1 MRPVDQKFLKVERH
15 KMKSFFRFLGIV
27 RTLIRFRLDHL
38 ILSTSF
44 LKSLKPLIYI
54 TPWHYFP
61 SKKLSRGE
69 RIRLALEELGPIFIK
84 FGQTLSTRRDLL
96 PDDIGNELAKLQDKC
111 PPFPANESKSIIETA
126 LGGEVSKLFSS
137 FDDVPLA
144 SASIAQVHTA
154 ITQKGE
160 EVIIKVVRPGI
171 EKQIKR
177 DIRLL
182 YTLASLAEKHK
193 DGKRLRPKEAVA
205 EFESII
211 YNELNMMVEAANAS
225 LLGKNF
231 SNSSLLYVPKVN
243 WDLCRSN
250 VLVTERIYGTPV
262 NDIEALK
269 RQNVDFKSLAEDGV
283 IIFFTQVFDHNFF
296 HADMHPGNI
305 FVGENNQY
313 TGVDFGIMG
322 TLTEADQYYLAQ
334 NFLAFFNQDYKKV
347 SQVHLDSGWI
357 PEGTNV
363 MEFENAIRSVCE
375 PIFEKPLSEISFG
388 QVLLSLLKEAKRFDM
403 EVQPQLLLLYKTL
416 LNIEGLGRSLYPD
429 LDLWATAKPYL
440 EKLSKEKFSMKST
453 LKKISDQMPQLVSE
467 LPEIPMLVINALKE
481 IESGSLKRE
490 NSKKQTEAIVSQLRE
505 NANKQ
510 RSTII
515 ALVFILGAGF
525 LATQSAWVLTIVS
538 SVLGIIFGLKSR

>member
-1 MRPVDQKFLKVERH
+1 
-15 KMKSFFRFLGIV
+15 MKNLFRFANII
-27 RTLIRFRLDHL
+27 RILIKYRLDYL

-44 LKSLKPLIYI
+44 LKSLKPLIYL

-96 PDDIGNELAKLQDKC
+96 PDDIGAELAKLQDKC
-111 PPFPANESKSIIETA
+111 PPFPATESKSIIEKA
-126 LGGEVSKLFSS
+126 LGDKTPNLFSS
-137 FDDVPLA
+137 FDETPLA

-154 ITQKGE
+154 VTQNGE
-160 EVIIKVVRPGI
+160 EIIIKVVRPGI

-182 YTLASLAEKHK
+182 YTLARLAEKHQ
-193 DGKRLRPKEAVA
+193 DGKRLRPIEAVA
-205 EFESII
+205 EFEGII
-211 YNELNMMVEAANAS
+211 FNELNMMVEAANAS

-231 SNSSLLYVPKVN
+231 NDSSLLYVPKVH

-250 VLVTERIYGTPV
+250 ILVTERIYGTPV
-262 NDIEALK
+262 SDIEALK
-269 RQNVDFKSLAEDGV
+269 KKNIDFKSLAENGV

-347 SQVHLDSGWI
+347 SQVHLESGWI
-357 PEGTNV
+357 PKETNI

-388 QVLLSLLKEAKRFDM
+388 QVLLRLLKEARRFDM

-416 LNIEGLGRSLYPD
+416 LNIEGLGRSLYPE

-440 EKLSKEKFSMKST
+440 EKLAKEKYSFKNT
-453 LKKISDQMPQLVSE
+453 LNKISDELPQLVSE
-467 LPEIPMLVINALKE
+467 LPEIPMLVINALKQ
-481 IESGSLKRE
+481 IESGALRSE

-505 NANKQ
+505 NASKQ
-510 RSTII
+510 RASFFAI
-515 ALVFILGAGF
+515 AFLLIAAF
-525 LATQSAWVLTIVS
+525 LATQLIWPLAIAC
-538 SVLGIIFGLKSR
+538 SVLSYVFWLKSR

>member
-1 MRPVDQKFLKVERH
+1 MS
-15 KMKSFFRFLGIV
+15 SFFRFVGIL
-27 RTLIRFRLDHL
+27 RTLIRYRLDHL

-44 LKSLKPLIYI
+44 LKSLKPLIYL

-61 SKKLSRGE
+61 SKKLTRGE

-96 PDDIGNELAKLQDKC
+96 PDDIGMELAKLQDKC
-111 PPFPANESKSIIETA
+111 PPFPAAESKLIIEKA
-126 LGGEVSKLFSS
+126 LGDKTSNLFSS
-137 FDDVPLA
+137 FDDTPLA

-154 ITQKGE
+154 VTLGGE
-160 EVIIKVVRPGI
+160 EIIIKVVRPGI

-182 YTLASLAEKHK
+182 YRLAGLAEKHH
-193 DGKRLRPKEAVA
+193 DGKRLRPKEAVE
-205 EFESII
+205 EFEGII
-211 YNELNMMVEAANAS
+211 FNELNMMVEAANAS

-231 SNSSLLYVPKVN
+231 RNSELLYVPKVH

-269 RQNVDFKSLAEDGV
+269 KKNVDFKSLAEDGV

-334 NFLAFFNQDYKKV
+334 NFMAFFNQDYKRV
-347 SQVHLDSGWI
+347 SQVHLESGWI

-416 LNIEGLGRSLYPD
+416 LNIEGLGRSLYPE

-440 EKLSKEKFSMKST
+440 EKLAKEKYSFKNT
-453 LKKISDQMPQLVSE
+453 LNKMSDQLPQIVSE
-467 LPEIPMLVINALKE
+467 LPEIPMLLINTLKQ
-481 IESGSLKRE
+481 IESGALKTESL
-490 NSKKQTEAIVSQLRE
+490 KKQTEAIASQLRE
-505 NANKQ
+505 NASKQ
-510 RSTII
+510 RSSIF
-515 ALVFILGAGF
+515 AVAFLLMAGF
-525 LATQSAWVLTIVS
+525 LASQQVWVMAIS
-538 SVLGIIFGLKSR
+538 SLVISIIYWLKSR

>member
-1 MRPVDQKFLKVERH
+1 
-15 KMKSFFRFLGIV
+15 MKSLFRFAGIL
-27 RTLIRFRLDHL
+27 RTLIRYRLDHL

-44 LKSLKPLIYI
+44 LKSLRPLIYL

-61 SKKLSRGE
+61 SKKLTRGE

-96 PDDIGNELAKLQDKC
+96 PDDIGVELAKLQDKC
-111 PPFPANESKSIIETA
+111 PPFPAAESKLIIEKA
-126 LGGEVSKLFSS
+126 LGDKTSNLFSS
-137 FDDVPLA
+137 FDESPLA

-154 ITQKGE
+154 VTQNGE
-160 EVIIKVVRPGI
+160 EIIIKVVRPGI

-177 DIRLL
+177 DVRLL
-182 YTLASLAEKHK
+182 YALATLAEKHS
-193 DGKRLRPKEAVA
+193 DGKRLRPKEAVK
-205 EFESII
+205 EFEGII

-231 SNSSLLYVPKVN
+231 NNSDLLYVPKVH

-250 VLVTERIYGTPV
+250 ILVTERIYGTPV

-269 RQNVDFKSLAEDGV
+269 KKNVDFKSLAEDGV

-334 NFLAFFNQDYKKV
+334 NFMAFFNQDYKRV
-347 SQVHLDSGWI
+347 AQVHLESGWI

-440 EKLSKEKFSMKST
+440 EKLAKEKFSFKGA
-453 LKKISDQMPQLVSE
+453 LNKISDQLPQIVSE
-467 LPEIPMLVINALKE
+467 LPEIPMLVINALKQ
-481 IESGSLKRE
+481 IESGALKTE
-490 NSKKQTEAIVSQLRE
+490 NSKKQTEAIVKQLRE
-505 NANKQ
+505 NASKQ
-510 RSTII
+510 RLGLFAISFLII
-515 ALVFILGAGF
+515 SVYFASQ
-525 LATQSAWVLTIVS
+525 LAWSFAIPSATLCV
-538 SVLGIIFGLKSR
+538 IFWLKSR

>member
-1 MRPVDQKFLKVERH
+1 
-15 KMKSFFRFLGIV
+15 MKSFFRFVGIL
-27 RTLIRFRLDHL
+27 RTLIRYRLDHL

-44 LKSLKPLIYI
+44 LKSLKPLIYL

-96 PDDIGNELAKLQDKC
+96 PDDIGIELAKLQDKC
-111 PPFPANESKSIIETA
+111 PPFPADQSKSIIETA
-126 LGGEVSKLFSS
+126 LGAEVSKLFSS
-137 FDDVPLA
+137 FDDTPLA

-154 ITQKGE
+154 VTQKGE
-160 EVIIKVVRPGI
+160 EIIVKVVRPGI

-182 YTLASLAEKHK
+182 YTLAGLAEKHQ
-193 DGKRLRPKEAVA
+193 DGKRLRPTEAVA
-205 EFESII
+205 EFENII
-211 YNELNMMVEAANAS
+211 YNELNMMIEAANAS

-231 SNSSLLYVPKVN
+231 NNSNLLYVPKVH

-269 RQNVDFKSLAEDGV
+269 KKNVDFKSLAEDGV

-334 NFLAFFNQDYKKV
+334 NFLAFFN
-347 SQVHLDSGWI
+347 
-357 PEGTNV
+357 
-363 MEFENAIRSVCE
+363 
-375 PIFEKPLSEISFG
+375 
-388 QVLLSLLKEAKRFDM
+388 
-403 EVQPQLLLLYKTL
+403 
-416 LNIEGLGRSLYPD
+416 
-429 LDLWATAKPYL
+429 
-440 EKLSKEKFSMKST
+440 
-453 LKKISDQMPQLVSE
+453 
-467 LPEIPMLVINALKE
+467 
-481 IESGSLKRE
+481 
-490 NSKKQTEAIVSQLRE
+490 
-505 NANKQ
+505 
-510 RSTII
+510 
-515 ALVFILGAGF
+515 
-525 LATQSAWVLTIVS
+525 
-538 SVLGIIFGLKSR
+538 

>member
-1 MRPVDQKFLKVERH
+1 MLQVALKFSKGGP
-15 KMKSFFRFLGIV
+15 KMKSLFRFIGIL
-27 RTLIRFRLDHL
+27 RTLIRYRLDHL

-44 LKSLKPLIYI
+44 LKSLRPLIYL

-61 SKKLSRGE
+61 SKKLTRGE

-96 PDDIGNELAKLQDKC
+96 PDDIGMELAKLQDKC
-111 PPFPANESKSIIETA
+111 PPFPAAESKLIIEKA
-126 LGGEVSKLFSS
+126 LGDKTSILFSS
-137 FDDVPLA
+137 FDDSPLA

-154 ITQKGE
+154 VTQNGE
-160 EVIIKVVRPGI
+160 EIIIKVVRPGI

-177 DIRLL
+177 DISLL
-182 YTLASLAEKHK
+182 YALASLAEKHS
-193 DGKRLRPKEAVA
+193 DGKRLRPKEAVE
-205 EFESII
+205 EFEGII

-231 SNSSLLYVPKVN
+231 NNSDLLYVPKVH

-250 VLVTERIYGTPV
+250 ILVTERIYGTPV
-262 NDIEALK
+262 NDIVALK
-269 RQNVDFKSLAEDGV
+269 KKNVDFKSLAEDGV

-334 NFLAFFNQDYKKV
+334 NFMAFFNQDYKRV
-347 SQVHLDSGWI
+347 SQVHLESGWI

-440 EKLSKEKFSMKST
+440 EKLAKEKYSFKSS
-453 LKKISDQMPQLVSE
+453 LNKFSDQLPQIVSE
-467 LPEIPMLVINALKE
+467 LPEIPMLVINALKQ
-481 IESGSLKRE
+481 IESGALKTE
-490 NSKKQTEAIVSQLRE
+490 NSKKQTEAIVIQLKE
-505 NANKQ
+505 NASKQ
-510 RSTII
+510 RSSFI
-515 ALVFILGAGF
+515 AISFLLVSAF
-525 LATQSAWVLTIVS
+525 LATQSVWAWAIPS
-538 SVLGIIFGLKSR
+538 SILSIIFWLRSR

>member
-1 MRPVDQKFLKVERH
+1 
-15 KMKSFFRFLGIV
+15 MKSFFRFLGIV
-27 RTLIRFRLDHL
+27 RTLIRYRLDHL

-44 LKSLKPLIYI
+44 LKSLKPLIYL

-96 PDDIGNELAKLQDKC
+96 PDDIGLELAKLQDKC
-111 PPFPANESKSIIETA
+111 PPFPAKESKAIIETA
-126 LGGEVSKLFSS
+126 LGGEVSNLFSS
-137 FDDVPLA
+137 FDDAPLA

-154 ITQKGE
+154 ITQTGE
-160 EVIIKVVRPGI
+160 EIIIKVVRPGI

-182 YTLASLAEKHK
+182 YTLASLAEKNQ

-231 SNSSLLYVPKVN
+231 SNSNLLYVPKVH

-250 VLVTERIYGTPV
+250 ILVTERIYGTPV

-269 RQNVDFKSLAEDGV
+269 KQNVDFKSLAEDGV

-305 FVGENNQY
+305 FVGKNNQY

-347 SQVHLDSGWI
+347 SQVHLESGWI

-388 QVLLSLLKEAKRFDM
+388 QVLLSLLKEAKRFNM

-440 EKLSKEKFSMKST
+440 EKLAKEKFSLKNT
-453 LKKISDQMPQLVSE
+453 LKKLSDQMPQLVSE

-490 NSKKQTEAIVSQLRE
+490 SSKKQTEAILSQLKE
-505 NANKQ
+505 NATKQ
-510 RSTII
+510 RSAIF
-515 ALVFILGAGF
+515 ALVFLISAGI
-525 LATQSAWVLTIVS
+525 LATQSSWILTITS
-538 SVLGIIFGLKSR
+538 SALGIIFWLKSR

>member
-1 MRPVDQKFLKVERH
+1 
-15 KMKSFFRFLGIV
+15 
-27 RTLIRFRLDHL
+27 
-38 ILSTSF
+38 
-44 LKSLKPLIYI
+44 
-54 TPWHYFP
+54 
-61 SKKLSRGE
+61 
-69 RIRLALEELGPIFIK
+69 
-84 FGQTLSTRRDLL
+84 
-96 PDDIGNELAKLQDKC
+96 
-111 PPFPANESKSIIETA
+111 
-126 LGGEVSKLFSS
+126 
-137 FDDVPLA
+137 
-144 SASIAQVHTA
+144 
-154 ITQKGE
+154 
-160 EVIIKVVRPGI
+160 
-171 EKQIKR
+171 
-177 DIRLL
+177 
-182 YTLASLAEKHK
+182 
-193 DGKRLRPKEAVA
+193 
-205 EFESII
+205 
-211 YNELNMMVEAANAS
+211 
-225 LLGKNF
+225 
-231 SNSSLLYVPKVN
+231 LYVPKVH

-269 RQNVDFKSLAEDGV
+269 KKNVNFKSLAEDGV

-347 SQVHLDSGWI
+347 SQVHLESGWI

-363 MEFENAIRSVCE
+363 MDFENAIRSVCE

-440 EKLSKEKFSMKST
+440 EKLAKEKYSFKST

-467 LPEIPMLVINALKE
+467 LPEIPMLVINALKQ
-481 IESGSLKRE
+481 IESGSFKRE
-490 NSKKQTEAIVSQLRE
+490 NSKIQTEAIVSQLKE
-505 NANKQ
+505 NAAKQ
-510 RSTII
+510 RATIFSL
-515 ALVFILGAGF
+515 AFLVGAGF
-525 LATQSAWVLTIVS
+525 LATQSAWVLTIAS
-538 SVLGIIFGLKSR
+538 SAFSIIFWLKSR

>member
-1 MRPVDQKFLKVERH
+1 
-15 KMKSFFRFLGIV
+15 MKSLFRFIGIL
-27 RTLIRFRLDHL
+27 RTLIRYRLDYL

-44 LKSLKPLIYI
+44 LKSLKPLVYL

-69 RIRLALEELGPIFIK
+69 KIRLALEELGPIFIK

-96 PDDIGNELAKLQDKC
+96 PEDIGMELAKLQDKC
-111 PPFPANESKSIIETA
+111 HPFPAAESKLIIEKA
-126 LGGEVSKLFSS
+126 LGDKTSKLFSS
-137 FDDVPLA
+137 FDDTPLA

-154 ITQKGE
+154 ITQNGDE
-160 EVIIKVVRPGI
+160 IIIKVVRPGI

-182 YTLASLAEKHK
+182 YALAGLAEKHK
-193 DGKRLRPKEAVA
+193 DGKRLRPREAVQ
-205 EFESII
+205 EFEGII
-211 YNELNMMVEAANAS
+211 FNELNMMVEAANAS

-231 SNSSLLYVPKVN
+231 SNSDLLYVPKVH

-250 VLVTERIYGTPV
+250 ILVTERIYGTPV

-269 RQNVDFKSLAEDGV
+269 KKNVDFKSLAEDGV

-334 NFLAFFNQDYKKV
+334 NFMAFFNQDYKRV
-347 SQVHLDSGWI
+347 SQVHLESGWI

-416 LNIEGLGRSLYPD
+416 LNIEGLGRSLYPE

-440 EKLSKEKFSMKST
+440 EKLAKEKYSFKST
-453 LKKISDQMPQLVSE
+453 LNKISEQLPQIVSE
-467 LPEIPMLVINALKE
+467 LPEIPMLAINALKQL
-481 IESGSLKRE
+481 ESGSTRSE
-490 NSKKQTEAIVSQLRE
+490 ASKKQTAAIVAQLKE
-505 NANKQ
+505 NASKQ
-510 RSTII
+510 RSSFFAISFLLITVFLVAQLAWALAI
-515 ALVFILGAGF
+515 A
-525 LATQSAWVLTIVS
+525 S
-538 SVLGIIFGLKSR
+538 SLLCIIFWLKSR

>member
-1 MRPVDQKFLKVERH
+1 
-15 KMKSFFRFLGIV
+15 MKNFFRFLGIL
-27 RTLIRFRLDHL
+27 RTLIKYRLDYL

-44 LKSLKPLIYI
+44 LKSLKPLVYL

-61 SKKLSRGE
+61 SKKLTRGE
-69 RIRLALEELGPIFIK
+69 KIRLALEELGPIFIK
-84 FGQTLSTRRDLL
+84 FGQALSTRRDLL
-96 PDDIGNELAKLQDKC
+96 PDDIGIELAKLQDKC
-111 PPFPANESKSIIETA
+111 PPFPATESKSIIEKA
-126 LGGEVSKLFSS
+126 LGDKTSNLFSS
-137 FDDVPLA
+137 FDETPLA

-154 ITQKGE
+154 ITQKDE
-160 EVIIKVVRPGI
+160 EIIIKVVRPGI

-177 DIRLL
+177 DVRLL
-182 YTLASLAEKHK
+182 YTLASLAEKNK
-193 DGKRLRPKEAVA
+193 DGKRLRPTEAVE
-205 EFESII
+205 EFEGVIF
-211 YNELNMMVEAANAS
+211 NELNMMVEAANAS
-225 LLGKNF
+225 LLRKNF
-231 SNSSLLYVPKVN
+231 HNSDLLYVPKVH

-262 NDIEALK
+262 NDIEALQK
-269 RQNVDFKSLAEDGV
+269 KNVDFKSLAEDGV

-305 FVGENNQY
+305 FIGENNQY

-347 SQVHLDSGWI
+347 SQVHLESGWI
-357 PEGTNV
+357 PEGTNI

-388 QVLLSLLKEAKRFDM
+388 QVLLSLVKEAKRFDM

-440 EKLSKEKFSMKST
+440 EKLAKEKYSFKNT
-453 LKKISDQMPQLVSE
+453 LNKISDQLPQIVSE
-467 LPEIPMLVINALKE
+467 LPELPMLLINTLKQ
-481 IESGSLKRE
+481 IESGSLQTK
-490 NSKKQTEAIVSQLRE
+490 STKKQTDAIISQLRE
-505 NANKQ
+505 NAFKQ
-510 RSTII
+510 RASFFAT
-515 ALVFILGAGF
+515 AFLLTAGF
-525 LATQSAWVLTIVS
+525 LATQSIWILAIAS
-538 SVLGIIFGLKSR
+538 SILGIVFWLKSR